1 MRKIISLFMSGLL
14 LLLLV
19 GCTAG
24 SGRGAG
30 ADDLPVLRVGAFVS
44 RMGISTWYIVQNG
57 LDIENGF
64 RIELSEFSGG
74 GVPVNEALG
83 AGLLDVAHIGS
94 PAAVTSA
101 SVFGAKIIAATSSG
115 SIISL
120 FARPDSE
127 IVQAGNTVD
136 EFPNLIGSAE
146 SLRGAEFLFPFG
158 TMSQI
163 AVARYVDALGLGID
177 DVVSLNMQ
185 HSSAYQAFRA
195 GEGDI
200 VATYTPNCFTALD
213 EGFVRVATLH
223 YLDVPMYGVL
233 IANSNTY
240 DEKRETIGKFLALT
254 FEVNDMLSADMDYQ
268 ALQMQELNRINGVD
282 VSLEDIRNEMEILY
296 LVTGEKARTLDHGIS
311 VVETAKFYVKIGIL
325 EEDRMDTVRNSI
337 DTRLLKEVL
346 N

>member
-1 MRKIISLFMSGLL
+1 MQKIMSLFMSGLL

-19 GCTAG
+19 GCAAG
-24 SGRGAG
+24 TGRGSG
-30 ADDLPVLRVGAFVS
+30 ADDLPVLRVGVFPS
-44 RMGISTWYIVQNG
+44 RMSLSTWYIVNNG

-101 SVFGAKIIAATSSG
+101 SVFGAKVIAATSSS

-120 FARPDSE
+120 FARPDSA

-136 EFPNLIGSAE
+136 EFPDLLGSAE

-163 AVARYVDALGLGID
+163 AVARYIDAFGLEMD
-177 DVVSLNMQ
+177 DVVALNMQ

-200 VATYTPNCFTALD
+200 VATYTPNCFTALE
-213 EGFVRVATLH
+213 EGFVRVGTLH
-223 YLDVPMYGVL
+223 YLGVCMYGVL

-240 DEKRETIGKFLALT
+240 EEKSDTIKKFLALT
-254 FEVNDMLSADMDYQ
+254 FEINDMLSADLDYQ
-268 ALQMQELNRINGVD
+268 ARQMQELNRRSGVE
-282 VSLEDIRNEMEILY
+282 VSIEDILDEMEVLY
-296 LVTGEKARTLDHGIS
+296 LVTSEKARTIDHGIS
-311 VVETAKFYVKIGIL
+311 VIETAEFYVEIGIL
-325 EEDRMDTVRNSI
+325 EEEKMDAVRNSI
-337 DTRLLKEVL
+337 DLTLLKEVL